1 MIQKLNMLLIML
13 AFSVSAG
20 AQTLYEIISASPVHT
35 TLKAAVDAAGLDAT
49 LDDETVSL
57 TLFAPDDAA
66 FAALPPGTVE
76 ELLLDPQGLLTEI
89 LLYHAVEG
97 VAASTDLADGQIITT
112 LQGQDV
118 SVTINADGVF
128 INDAEVTGADI
139 NASNGILHVVD
150 AVLLPNFN
158 FLTVFDIIEGSADH
172 EILEAAIL
180 AAGLETALQDEN
192 ATLTVFAPTD
202 AAFAALPPGT
212 IEALLEDP
220 QGLLTDILLY
230 HVVGS
235 VAFSSDLS
243 DGQVIT
249 TLLGQDVTVTIN
261 ADGVFINNAEVTVA
275 DIPAVNGVV
284 HVIDA
289 VLLPAV
295 STSVFNII
303 AESPD
308 HEILEAAIL
317 AAGLEGA
324 LQDETATLTVF
335 APTDAAFAALPPGTI
350 EALLED
356 PQGLLTD
363 ILLYHVVGAE
373 ALSTDLSDGQVIT
386 TLLGQDVRVT
396 INADGVFINDAEVI
410 VADIIADNGVVHVID
425 AVLIP
430 AINSTTVFD
439 IISESPVHEILEAA
453 ILAAGLQTALEDE
466 TATLT
471 VFAPTDAAFAAL
483 PPGTIEALLED
494 PQGLLT
500 DILLYHVVGA
510 EALSTDLI
518 DGQVITT
525 LLGQDVTVTINAD
538 GVFIN
543 DAEVIIADLI
553 ADNGVVHVIDAI
565 LIPSINTNT
574 VYDIISNSPVHTILT
589 TAIDLAGLAD
599 VLSSD
604 ELSFTVFAPTDAAF
618 QALPPEI
625 IEQFIGDPEG
635 LLAKALRY
643 HVVLGTALSTDL
655 SDGQT
660 ITTALGQDITVTINQ
675 DGVFINDAQVIVAD
689 IEGTNGVVHVLDAVI
704 FPAPTVYDVIKQSP
718 VHTTLGT
725 AIDLAG
731 LDDALQGEGPFTVF
745 APTNAAFDAL
755 PAGVLE
761 ALLADPAGNLT
772 KVLTYHVLGGE
783 LLSSDI
789 REENTL
795 TTLNGQTVEVTLD
808 GADILVNNA
817 RIIISNIE
825 TFNGVVHVID
835 AVLVPDLSSV
845 RNVNLVDLKV
855 MPNPA
860 GTHTFVSMPETFI
873 NKGVQATLQT
883 MTGQFVRTWVVTNT
897 VEQVDLSTVPAGS
910 YILTIQS
917 GDQTGRSLIIKQ

>member
-13 AFSVSAG
+13 TFSVSVS
-20 AQTLYEIISASPVHT
+20 AQTIYEIISASPVHT
-35 TLKAAVDAAGLDAT
+35 TLKAAVDAAGLDVA
-49 LDDETVSL
+49 LDDPSISITA
-57 TLFAPDDAA
+57 FAPDDAA
-66 FAALPPGTVE
+66 FAALPPGTLE
-76 ELLLDPQGLLTEI
+76 DLLEDPQGLLTEI
-89 LLYHAVEG
+89 LLYHAVDG
-97 VAASTDLADGQIITT
+97 IAASTDLFDGQVITT

-118 SVTINADGVF
+118 TVTINADGVF
-128 INDAEVTGADI
+128 INDAEVTGPDI

-150 AVLLPNFN
+150 AVLLPSFN
-158 FLTVFDIIEGSADH
+158 FLTVYDIIEGSPDH

-180 AAGLETALQDEN
+180 AAGLETALQD
-192 ATLTVFAPTD
+192 D
-202 AAFAALPPGT
+202 
-212 IEALLEDP
+212 
-220 QGLLTDILLY
+220 
-230 HVVGS
+230 
-235 VAFSSDLS
+235 
-243 DGQVIT
+243 
-249 TLLGQDVTVTIN
+249 
-261 ADGVFINNAEVTVA
+261 
-275 DIPAVNGVV
+275 
-284 HVIDA
+284 
-289 VLLPAV
+289 
-295 STSVFNII
+295 
-303 AESPD
+303 
-308 HEILEAAIL
+308 
-317 AAGLEGA
+317 
-324 LQDETATLTVF
+324 TATLTVF

-363 ILLYHVVGAE
+363 ILLYHVVGVE
-373 ALSTDLSDGQVIT
+373 AFSADLFDGQVIT

-410 VADIIADNGVVHVID
+410 VADLPAVNGVVHVID

-430 AINSTTVFD
+430 AVSNTIYD
-439 IISESPVHEILEAA
+439 IISSSPDHTILTAA
-453 ILAAGLQTALEDE
+453 VDAAGADVALSDDGIDI
-466 TATLT
+466 TL
-471 VFAPTDAAFAAL
+471 FAPTDEAFAAL

-494 PQGLLT
+494 PEGLLS
-500 DILLYHVVGA
+500 DILAYHVLL
-510 EALSTDLI
+510 ESFESSELF
-518 DGQVITT
+518 DGQVIATA
-525 LLGQDVTVTINAD
+525 LGQDVTVTINGD

-543 DAEVIIADLI
+543 DAKVIIADLL
-553 ADNGVVHVIDAI
+553 ASNGVVHVIDAV
-565 LIPSINTNT
+565 LLPAVNTNT

-589 TAIDLAGLAD
+589 TAIDLAGFQD
-599 VLSSD
+599 ILSSD

-625 IEQFIGDPEG
+625 IEQLIGDPEG

-643 HVVLGTALSTDL
+643 HVVFGTALSTDL
-655 SDGQT
+655 LDGQT

-675 DGVFINDAQVIVAD
+675 DGVFINDAQVLVAD
-689 IEGTNGVVHVLDAVI
+689 IEGTNGVVHVVDAVL
-704 FPAPTVYDVIKQSP
+704 FPALTVYDVINESP
-718 VHTTLGT
+718 VHTTLAT

-731 LDDALQGEGPFTVF
+731 LDEALQGEGPFTVF

-761 ALLADPAGNLT
+761 ALLADPTGDLT

-783 LLSSDI
+783 FLSADI
-789 REENTL
+789 REETML
-795 TTLNGQTVEVTLD
+795 TTLNGQTVEITLD

-817 RIIISNIE
+817 RIIISNVE

-845 RNVNLVDLKV
+845 RNVNLVDLQV

-860 GTHTFVSMPETFI
+860 GTHTFVSMPEAFL

-883 MTGQFVRTWVVTNT
+883 MTGQFVRTWVVSNT